1 MNDAQ
6 MLAEFYAL
14 RRRYGNGEMDW
25 DDPNPPPDPPYEC
38 TGFGTRSIESAAGS
52 GLRAVSVAF
61 LRRSIFAIAVGFF
74 WAGVGDIIDP
84 HAKA

>member
-25 DDPNPPPDPPYEC
+25 DDPNPPPEPPYR
-38 TGFGTRSIESAAGS
+38 TYWFWY
-52 GLRAVSVAF
+52 AF
-61 LRRSIFAIAVGFF
+61 YRVRGWLGIRDKRDTI
-74 WAGVGDIIDP
+74 
-84 HAKA
+84 